1 MTSLNQLTFDTF
13 QLPESH
19 LVIYKCVDHGYGYH
33 LSEYRFAR
41 GNLIILYAIHRQTY
55 LIGPDRIPDH
65 VNERVKLCLN
75 MQRIIEQSKPDGKKT
90 VIWVVSNQHDGDYL
104 LNMLGE
110 GGIDQKMIAMDY
122 LSKNV
127 SECFDRVI
135 RLISDRT
142 NPPYLYFIGSVWHKE
157 IYDSVVLSKL
167 KGYRIQFEGA
177 LDHRPVREV
186 EEEKSL
192 DAPRKGLEYYKRKTM
207 DKAID
212 IVLNRMFPEG
222 SSRT

>member
-1 MTSLNQLTFDTF
+1 MCRSGV
-13 QLPESH
+13 P
-19 LVIYKCVDHGYGYH
+19 IY
-33 LSEYRFAR
+33 LSEYRFTH
-41 GNLIILYAIHRQTY
+41 GNLVILYAIHRQTY
-55 LIGPDRIPDH
+55 LVGQNRIPDH
-65 VNERVKLCLN
+65 VNERIKSCLN
-75 MQRIIEQSKPDGKKT
+75 IQKIIEQSKPDGRKT
-90 VIWVVSNQHDGDYL
+90 VIWVVSSQHDGDYL
-104 LNMLGE
+104 LKRLGDA
-110 GGIDQKMIAMDY
+110 GIDEKTIAMDY

-127 SECFDRVI
+127 SECFDRVMTSV
-135 RLISDRT
+135 SDRT
-142 NPPYLYFIGSVWHKE
+142 NPPYLYFVGSVWHKE

-177 LDHRPVREV
+177 LDHRPVKEV

-222 SSRT
+222 SRA

>member
-1 MTSLNQLTFDTF
+1 M
-13 QLPESH
+13 
-19 LVIYKCVDHGYGYH
+19 
-33 LSEYRFAR
+33 SEYRFTH
-41 GNLIILYAIHRQTY
+41 GNLVILYAIHRQTY
-55 LIGPDRIPDH
+55 LVGQNRIPDH

-75 MQRIIEQSKPDGKKT
+75 IQKIIEQSKPDGRKT
-90 VIWVVSNQHDGDYL
+90 VIWVVSSQHDGHYL
-104 LNMLGE
+104 LKRLGDA
-110 GGIDQKMIAMDY
+110 GIDEKTIAMDY

-127 SECFDRVI
+127 SECFDRVMTSV
-135 RLISDRT
+135 SDRT
-142 NPPYLYFIGSVWHKE
+142 NPPYLYFVGSVWHKE

-177 LDHRPVREV
+177 LDHRPVKEV

-222 SSRT
+222 SRA

>member
-1 MTSLNQLTFDTF
+1 M
-13 QLPESH
+13 
-19 LVIYKCVDHGYGYH
+19 
-33 LSEYRFAR
+33 SEYRFTH
-41 GNLIILYAIHRQTY
+41 GNLVILYAIHRQTY
-55 LIGPDRIPDH
+55 LVGQNRIPDH
-65 VNERVKLCLN
+65 VNERIKSCLN
-75 MQRIIEQSKPDGKKT
+75 IQKIIEQSKPDGRKT
-90 VIWVVSNQHDGDYL
+90 VIWVVSSQHDGDYL
-104 LNMLGE
+104 LKRLGDA
-110 GGIDQKMIAMDY
+110 GIDEKTIAMDY

-127 SECFDRVI
+127 SECFDRVMTSV
-135 RLISDRT
+135 SDRT
-142 NPPYLYFIGSVWHKE
+142 NPPYLYFVGSVWHKE

-177 LDHRPVREV
+177 LDHRPVKEV

-222 SSRT
+222 SRA

>member
-1 MTSLNQLTFDTF
+1 MCRSRV
-13 QLPESH
+13 P
-19 LVIYKCVDHGYGYH
+19 IY
-33 LSEYRFAR
+33 LSEYRFTH
-41 GNLIILYAIHRQTY
+41 GNLVILYAIHRQTY
-55 LIGPDRIPDH
+55 LVGQNRIPDH

-75 MQRIIEQSKPDGKKT
+75 IQKIIEQSKPDGRNT
-90 VIWVVSNQHDGDYL
+90 VIWVVSGQHDGDYL
-104 LNMLGE
+104 LKRLGDA
-110 GGIDQKMIAMDY
+110 GIDEKTIAMDY

-127 SECFDRVI
+127 SECFDRVMTSV
-135 RLISDRT
+135 SDRT

-177 LDHRPVREV
+177 LDHRPVKEV
-186 EEEKSL
+186 EEEKSV

-212 IVLNRMFPEG
+212 IVLNRMFPE
-222 SSRT
+222 

>member
-1 MTSLNQLTFDTF
+1 M
-13 QLPESH
+13 
-19 LVIYKCVDHGYGYH
+19 
-33 LSEYRFAR
+33 SEYRFTH
-41 GNLIILYAIHRQTY
+41 GNLVILYAIHRQTY
-55 LIGPDRIPDH
+55 LVGQNRIPDH
-65 VNERVKLCLN
+65 VNERIKSCLN
-75 MQRIIEQSKPDGKKT
+75 IQKIIEQSKPDGRKT
-90 VIWVVSNQHDGDYL
+90 VIWVVSSQHDGDYL
-104 LNMLGE
+104 LKRLGDA
-110 GGIDQKMIAMDY
+110 GIDEKTIAMDY

-127 SECFDRVI
+127 SECFDRVMTSV
-135 RLISDRT
+135 SDRT

-177 LDHRPVREV
+177 LDHRPVKEV

-222 SSRT
+222 SRA

>member
-1 MTSLNQLTFDTF
+1 MCRSW
-13 QLPESH
+13 
-19 LVIYKCVDHGYGYH
+19 VRIY
-33 LSEYRFAR
+33 LSEYRFTH
-41 GNLIILYAIHRQTY
+41 GNLVILYAIHRQTH
-55 LIGPDRIPDH
+55 LVGQDRIPDH

-75 MQRIIEQSKPDGKKT
+75 IQRILEQSKPDGRIT
-90 VIWVVSNQHDGDYL
+90 VIWVVSSQHDGDYL
-104 LNMLGE
+104 LSRLGE
-110 GGIDQKMIAMDY
+110 AGIDQKIIAMDY

-127 SECFDRVI
+127 SECFDRV
-135 RLISDRT
+135 LTSISDRI
-142 NPPYLYFIGSVWHKE
+142 NPPYMYFIGSVWHKE

-177 LDHRPVREV
+177 LDHRPVKEV

-192 DAPRKGLEYYKRKTM
+192 DAPKKGLEYYKRKTM

-222 SSRT
+222 RSRT

>member
-1 MTSLNQLTFDTF
+1 M
-13 QLPESH
+13 
-19 LVIYKCVDHGYGYH
+19 
-33 LSEYRFAR
+33 SEYRFTH
-41 GNLIILYAIHRQTY
+41 GNLVILYAIHRQTY
-55 LIGPDRIPDH
+55 LVGQNRIPDH
-65 VNERVKLCLN
+65 VNERIKSCLN
-75 MQRIIEQSKPDGKKT
+75 IQKIIEQSKPDGRKT
-90 VIWVVSNQHDGDYL
+90 VIWVVSGQHDGDYL
-104 LNMLGE
+104 LKRLGDA
-110 GGIDQKMIAMDY
+110 GIDEKTIAMDY

-127 SECFDRVI
+127 SECFDRVMTSV
-135 RLISDRT
+135 SDRT

-177 LDHRPVREV
+177 LDHRPVKEV

-222 SSRT
+222 SRA

>member
-1 MTSLNQLTFDTF
+1 M
-13 QLPESH
+13 
-19 LVIYKCVDHGYGYH
+19 
-33 LSEYRFAR
+33 SEYRFTH
-41 GNLIILYAIHRQTY
+41 GNLVILYAIHRQTY
-55 LIGPDRIPDH
+55 PVGQDKIPDH

-75 MQRIIEQSKPDGKKT
+75 IHRMIEQSKPDGRNT
-90 VIWVVSNQHDGDYL
+90 VIWVVSRQHDGDYL
-104 LNMLGE
+104 ISTLSE
-110 GGIDQKMIAMDY
+110 KGIDQKIIAMDY

-127 SECFDRVI
+127 SDCFDRVMTS
-135 RLISDRT
+135 ISDRT

-167 KGYRIQFEGA
+167 KGYRIQFDGA
-177 LDHRPVREV
+177 LDHRPAKEV

-212 IVLNRMFPEG
+212 IVLDRMFPEG
-222 SSRT
+222 RSRT

>member
-1 MTSLNQLTFDTF
+1 M
-13 QLPESH
+13 
-19 LVIYKCVDHGYGYH
+19 
-33 LSEYRFAR
+33 SEYRFTH
-41 GNLIILYAIHRQTY
+41 GNLVILYAIHRQTY
-55 LIGPDRIPDH
+55 LVGQNRIPDH

-75 MQRIIEQSKPDGKKT
+75 VQKIIEQSKPDGRKT
-90 VIWVVSNQHDGDYL
+90 VIWVVSGQHDGDYL
-104 LNMLGE
+104 LKRLGDA
-110 GGIDQKMIAMDY
+110 GIDEKTIAMDY

-127 SECFDRVI
+127 SECFDRVM
-135 RLISDRT
+135 RSVSDRT

-177 LDHRPVREV
+177 LDHRPVKEV

-192 DAPRKGLEYYKRKTM
+192 DAPRKGLEHYKRRTM

-212 IVLNRMFPEG
+212 IVLNRMFPEER
-222 SSRT
+222 SRS

>member
-1 MTSLNQLTFDTF
+1 
-13 QLPESH
+13 
-19 LVIYKCVDHGYGYH
+19 
-33 LSEYRFAR
+33 
-41 GNLIILYAIHRQTY
+41 
-55 LIGPDRIPDH
+55 
-65 VNERVKLCLN
+65 
-75 MQRIIEQSKPDGKKT
+75 
-90 VIWVVSNQHDGDYL
+90 VIWVVSGQHDGDYL
-104 LNMLGE
+104 LKRLGDA
-110 GGIDQKMIAMDY
+110 GIDEKTIAMDY

-127 SECFDRVI
+127 SECFDRVMTSV
-135 RLISDRT
+135 SDRT

-177 LDHRPVREV
+177 LDHRPVKEV

-222 SSRT
+222 SRA

>member
-1 MTSLNQLTFDTF
+1 M
-13 QLPESH
+13 
-19 LVIYKCVDHGYGYH
+19 
-33 LSEYRFAR
+33 SEYRFTH
-41 GNLIILYAIHRQTY
+41 GNLVILYAIHRQTY
-55 LIGPDRIPDH
+55 LVGQNRIPDH

-75 MQRIIEQSKPDGKKT
+75 VQKIIEQSKPDGRKT
-90 VIWVVSNQHDGDYL
+90 VIWVVSSQHDGDYL
-104 LNMLGE
+104 LKRLGDA
-110 GGIDQKMIAMDY
+110 GIDEKTIAMDY

-127 SECFDRVI
+127 SECFDRVMTSV
-135 RLISDRT
+135 SDRT
-142 NPPYLYFIGSVWHKE
+142 NPPYLYFVGSVWHKE

-177 LDHRPVREV
+177 LDHRPVKEV

-222 SSRT
+222 SRA

>member
-1 MTSLNQLTFDTF
+1 MCRSWLR
-13 QLPESH
+13 
-19 LVIYKCVDHGYGYH
+19 IY
-33 LSEYRFAR
+33 LSEYRFTH
-41 GNLIILYAIHRQTY
+41 GNLVILYAIHRQTY
-55 LIGPDRIPDH
+55 LVGQDRIPDH
-65 VNERVKLCLN
+65 VNGRVKLCLN
-75 MQRIIEQSKPDGKKT
+75 IQRIIKQSKPDGRKT
-90 VIWVVSNQHDGDYL
+90 VIWVVSSQHDGDYL
-104 LNMLGE
+104 LRRLGE
-110 GGIDQKMIAMDY
+110 AGIDQKIIAMDY

-127 SECFDRVI
+127 SECFDRV
-135 RLISDRT
+135 LMSISDRT

-177 LDHRPVREV
+177 LDHRPVKEV

-192 DAPRKGLEYYKRKTM
+192 DAPKKGLEYYKRKTM

-222 SSRT
+222 RSRT

>member
-1 MTSLNQLTFDTF
+1 
-13 QLPESH
+13 
-19 LVIYKCVDHGYGYH
+19 
-33 LSEYRFAR
+33 LSEYRFTH
-41 GNLIILYAIHRQTY
+41 GNLVILYAIHRQTY
-55 LIGPDRIPDH
+55 LVGQNRIPDH

-75 MQRIIEQSKPDGKKT
+75 VQKIIEQSKPDGRKT
-90 VIWVVSNQHDGDYL
+90 VIWVVSGQHDGDYL
-104 LNMLGE
+104 LKRLGDA
-110 GGIDQKMIAMDY
+110 GIDEKTIAMDY

-127 SECFDRVI
+127 SECFDRVMTSV
-135 RLISDRT
+135 SDRT

-177 LDHRPVREV
+177 LDHRPVKEV

-222 SSRT
+222 SRA

>member
-1 MTSLNQLTFDTF
+1 MCRSW
-13 QLPESH
+13 
-19 LVIYKCVDHGYGYH
+19 VRVY
-33 LSEYRFAR
+33 LSEYRFTD
-41 GNLIILYAIHRQTY
+41 GNLVILYAIHRPTY
-55 LIGPDRIPDH
+55 LVGQDRIPDH

-75 MQRIIEQSKPDGKKT
+75 IQRIIEQSKPDGRKT
-90 VIWVVSNQHDGDYL
+90 VIWVVSSQHDGDYL
-104 LNMLGE
+104 LSRLRE
-110 GGIDQKMIAMDY
+110 AGIDQKIIAMDY

-127 SECFDRVI
+127 SECFDRVLTSI
-135 RLISDRT
+135 NDRT

-157 IYDSVVLSKL
+157 IYDSVILSKL

-177 LDHRPVREV
+177 LDHRPVKEV

-192 DAPRKGLEYYKRKTM
+192 DAPKKGLEYYKRKTM

-222 SSRT
+222 RSRT

>member
-1 MTSLNQLTFDTF
+1 
-13 QLPESH
+13 
-19 LVIYKCVDHGYGYH
+19 
-33 LSEYRFAR
+33 LSEYRFTH
-41 GNLIILYAIHRQTY
+41 GNLVILYAIHRQTY
-55 LIGPDRIPDH
+55 LVGQNRIPDH
-65 VNERVKLCLN
+65 VNERIKSCLN
-75 MQRIIEQSKPDGKKT
+75 IQKIIEQSKPDGRKT
-90 VIWVVSNQHDGDYL
+90 VIWVVSSQHDGDYL
-104 LNMLGE
+104 LKRLGDA
-110 GGIDQKMIAMDY
+110 GIDEKTIAMDY

-127 SECFDRVI
+127 SECFDRVMTSV
-135 RLISDRT
+135 SDRT
-142 NPPYLYFIGSVWHKE
+142 NPPYLYFVGSVWHKE

-177 LDHRPVREV
+177 LDHRPVKEV

-222 SSRT
+222 SRA

>member
-1 MTSLNQLTFDTF
+1 M
-13 QLPESH
+13 
-19 LVIYKCVDHGYGYH
+19 
-33 LSEYRFAR
+33 SEYRFTH
-41 GNLIILYAIHRQTY
+41 GNLVILYAIHRQTY
-55 LIGPDRIPDH
+55 LVGQNRIPDH

-75 MQRIIEQSKPDGKKT
+75 IQKIIEQSKPDGRKT
-90 VIWVVSNQHDGDYL
+90 VIWVVSSQHDGDYL
-104 LNMLGE
+104 LKRLGDA
-110 GGIDQKMIAMDY
+110 GIDEKTIAMDY

-127 SECFDRVI
+127 SECFDRVMTSV
-135 RLISDRT
+135 SDRT
-142 NPPYLYFIGSVWHKE
+142 NPPYLYFVGSVWHKE

-177 LDHRPVREV
+177 LDHRPVKEV

-222 SSRT
+222 SRA